1 MNLEWGV
8 KNILF
13 LGLLIFSFGIYA
25 KSVNS
30 VSVFSSK
37 IIKNKSYNN
46 DCSIGNYL
54 LLANDDTL
62 KNKVGAVLA
71 TFGGMSIADFDMGEC
86 VSSQNFKQNIFITHF
101 WQKNTEKLNH
111 RLDLFIAYDFK
122 NGRML
127 SVIID
132 NENNSYF
139 MGDGDIDLKNAL
151 KKDAIYSNN
160 FSEVNLDSNLKFSDL
175 KEYVDK
181 IPSIATTTPPITIL
195 SLESISKPLPE
206 VEKGYQWE
214 LRCDKDR
221 FNGTK
226 MCYMISGDVMVSIIN
241 GNYRVYIGS
250 DHYPRTFAAIKI
262 DNNSALY
269 GSEGHIEYPSTAIH
283 QMMKGKVAY
292 TRYKKWPYSYNR
304 DREIDLSG
312 FTLKFNELMKRY
324 KGL

>member
-1 MNLEWGV
+1 MRFF
-8 KNILF
+8 IL
-13 LGLLIFSFGIYA
+13 LIGLIFSFDIYA

-37 IIKNKSYNN
+37 IIKQKSYNN
-46 DCSIGNYL
+46 DCGISNDL

-62 KNKVGAVLA
+62 RSKVEVALA

-122 NGRML
+122 NGRVF

-139 MGDGDIDLKNAL
+139 MGDDDIDLKNAL
-151 KKDAIYSNN
+151 KKDTIYSNN
-160 FSEVNLDSNLKFSDL
+160 FSKVNLDSNLKFSDL
-175 KEYVDK
+175 KEHVDK
-181 IPSIATTTPPITIL
+181 ISSIATTLPITVL
-195 SLESISKPLPE
+195 STESISKSLPE
-206 VEKGYQWE
+206 VEKESQWK

-226 MCYMISGDVMVSIIN
+226 MCYMLSGDVMVSIIN

-250 DHYPRTFAAIKI
+250 DHYPRTLAAIKI
-262 DNNSALY
+262 DNNPALY
-269 GSEGHIEYPSTAIH
+269 GSEGHIEYPSIAIH
-283 QMMKGKVAY
+283 QMKKGKVAY

-304 DREIDLSG
+304 DHEIDLSG

-324 KGL
+324 KEL